1 MKKFLLNDIIL
12 FENQD
17 FLALNKPSGLS
28 TLEDRADSA
37 NVLSLAR
44 QRYPQIQNCHR
55 LDKYT
60 SGVLLFAKNPD
71 SYRSIS
77 LQFQHRQVRKI
88 YHAIVHGQPDFLEHE
103 VNVPLLIK
111 NTGIV
116 IFDARRGKESNT
128 FFTTLKKFKSCS
140 LVECRPIT
148 GRKHQIR
155 VHLKYARHPIVA
167 DESYGGELI
176 YLSQIK
182 RKYIQTKE
190 VERPLIGRM
199 ALHADSLE
207 FRDSAGKSIVVKA
220 PYPKDFRIMLRQL
233 EKYG

>member
-1 MKKFLLNDIIL
+1 
-12 FENQD
+12 
-17 FLALNKPSGLS
+17 
-28 TLEDRADSA
+28 
-37 NVLSLAR
+37 
-44 QRYPQIQNCHR
+44 
-55 LDKYT
+55 
-60 SGVLLFAKNPD
+60 
-71 SYRSIS
+71 
-77 LQFQHRQVRKI
+77 
-88 YHAIVHGQPDFLEHE
+88 LEHE
-103 VNVPLLIK
+103 VNVPLVFK

-220 PYPKDFRIMLRQL
+220 PYPKDFRIMLSQL

>member
-1 MKKFLLNDIIL
+1 M
-12 FENQD
+12 
-17 FLALNKPSGLS
+17 
-28 TLEDRADSA
+28 
-37 NVLSLAR
+37 
-44 QRYPQIQNCHR
+44 HR
-55 LDKYT
+55 K
-60 SGVLLFAKNPD
+60 
-71 SYRSIS
+71 
-77 LQFQHRQVRKI
+77 
-88 YHAIVHGQPDFLEHE
+88 
-103 VNVPLLIK
+103 
-111 NTGIV
+111 
-116 IFDARRGKESNT
+116 GKESNT
-128 FFTTLKKFKSCS
+128 IFTTLKNYKSFS
-140 LVECRPIT
+140 LVECRPRT

-190 VERPLIGRM
+190 VERLIGRM

-220 PYPKDFRIMLRQL
+220 PYPKDFRIMLSQL